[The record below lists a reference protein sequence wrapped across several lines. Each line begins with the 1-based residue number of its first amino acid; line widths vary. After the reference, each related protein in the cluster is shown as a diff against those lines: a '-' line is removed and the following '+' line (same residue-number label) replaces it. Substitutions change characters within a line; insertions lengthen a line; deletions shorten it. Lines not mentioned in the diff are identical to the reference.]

1 MKTRNRVS
9 CFMPWLYGILTV
21 CVLQACIKEDRS
33 DCGLNVQF
41 RYTYNILDA
50 DAFTQ
55 EADEVK
61 LWVFDADNRLVA
73 QYEEEGIREIDNF
86 QLHIPYLPA
95 GEYSFVAWARSTDK
109 QGEYADFELPELNNG
124 ALMEELTARLPRE
137 NDGTHRDRLNSL
149 LNGTLKASV
158 TGRLQTVTVDMMKC
172 THTLRIILMP
182 MQGDKVMSSEDFH
195 FRIEDKTGWLA
206 YDASPYREDK
216 VAYHPY
222 YQEATSDPSATD
234 GETISSALVAELNTS
249 RLMTD
254 AEPRLIISD
263 AETGEEV
270 MNLNLTWFLSLQA
283 IGEHRAEW
291 SDQEYLDRQDEYAL
305 TFFID
310 VDNNTWMKSHI
321 VVNGWVVSLEEIEL

>member
-1 MKTRNRVS
+1 MKTRNRIS
-9 CFMPWLYGILTV
+9 CFMPWLYGILTA

-50 DAFTQ
+50 DAFAQ

-182 MQGDKVMSSEDFH
+182 MQGDNALSQSP
-195 FRIEDKTGWLA
+195 RI
-206 YDASPYREDK
+206 
-216 VAYHPY
+216 
-222 YQEATSDPSATD
+222 
-234 GETISSALVAELNTS
+234 TISASKTKPAGWHTMPLRIGKTKW
-249 RLMTD
+249 
-254 AEPRLIISD
+254 LIILIIRKPP
-263 AETGEEV
+263 AT
-270 MNLNLTWFLSLQA
+270 LLQPMVK
-283 IGEHRAEW
+283 
-291 SDQEYLDRQDEYAL
+291 Q
-305 TFFID
+305 
-310 VDNNTWMKSHI
+310 
-321 VVNGWVVSLEEIEL
+321 